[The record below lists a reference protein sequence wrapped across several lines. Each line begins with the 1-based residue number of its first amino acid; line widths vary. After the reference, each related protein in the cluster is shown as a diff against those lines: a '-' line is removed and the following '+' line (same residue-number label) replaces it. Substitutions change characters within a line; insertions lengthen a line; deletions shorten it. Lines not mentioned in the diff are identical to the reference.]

1 MLQNPVNISQTIHH
15 QIFSAINWFIIS
27 FIFHKTW
34 IHPIKFHT
42 CIRCISKIKP
52 KKSNNIYWKNKVS
65 MDHFW
70 EPHILRGYLHGVER
84 RGEERL
90 GKKWILSFRCST
102 CNFLS
107 SMGMKWKGPLI
118 FLLKSWEIWVK
129 ERRTVSREKPHI
141 SGSSQISP
149 MFPTPA
155 ESPNFF
161 KKYNYPG
168 WQLTANSNYSWVSH
182 RNAFSVD
189 QLFNQTIRELNQI
202 SHNVFWTEFKCIC

>member
-1 MLQNPVNISQTIHH
+1 
-15 QIFSAINWFIIS
+15 
-27 FIFHKTW
+27 
-34 IHPIKFHT
+34 
-42 CIRCISKIKP
+42 
-52 KKSNNIYWKNKVS
+52 

-70 EPHILRGYLHGVER
+70 EPHILTGYLHGEER

-102 CNFLS
+102 CNFLP

-129 ERRTVSREKPHI
+129 ERTVSREKPHI
-141 SGSSQISP
+141 SGSSQISL

-161 KKYNYPG
+161 KRIQLP
-168 WQLTANSNYSWVSH
+168 WLTADSWQQTAITVGFPTEMLLVWISCLIK
-182 RNAFSVD
+182 
-189 QLFNQTIRELNQI
+189 LFKN
-202 SHNVFWTEFKCIC
+202 